1 MAKTGQTFQRYSE
14 EFKQKAITL
23 YERKGMSYE
32 AVAKEL
38 GVPSSTQ
45 IKTWVRKHRNGES
58 LEDQRGT
65 ASKGAYPFKGRPRTK
80 FATVEEERD
89 YLKAQVEYLKKRYP
103 NLHGEGGFQQ

>member
-45 IKTWVRKHRNGES
+45 I
-58 LEDQRGT
+58 
-65 ASKGAYPFKGRPRTK
+65 
-80 FATVEEERD
+80 
-89 YLKAQVEYLKKRYP
+89 
-103 NLHGEGGFQQ
+103 